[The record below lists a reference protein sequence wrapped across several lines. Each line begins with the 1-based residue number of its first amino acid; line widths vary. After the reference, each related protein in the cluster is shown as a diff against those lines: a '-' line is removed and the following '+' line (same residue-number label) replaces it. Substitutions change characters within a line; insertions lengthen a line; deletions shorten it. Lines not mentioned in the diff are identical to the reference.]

1 MARGRAWWGGGEV
14 QGGEAKDEKGGRGNG
29 ERDGGGVRA
38 RIKDEG

>member
-29 ERDGGGVRA
+29 ERDGGWG
-38 RIKDEG
+38 EG

>member
-1 MARGRAWWGGGEV
+1 MARGRAWGRLKV
-14 QGGEAKDEKGGRGNG
+14 QGGEVKDEKGGRGNG